1 MPTMD
6 NNMVQTIHEM
16 QTSNNAPYNFVVGTN
31 TCIGNMMVHTT
42 SFDGNISH
50 VKRNILR
57 VI

>member
-1 MPTMD
+1 
-6 NNMVQTIHEM
+6 MVQTIHEM
-16 QTSNNAPYNFVVGTN
+16 QTRNNAAYNVMVGTN

-50 VKRNILR
+50 VKKNLLR